1 MAIWPQVCS
10 RIVRCLMPA
19 THIAV
24 LSKLPQ
30 REKPTTTVIG
40 RTVIGQILA
49 AVLFDRPQ
57 DLGQELLGVGS
68 WSLTFTIATT

>member
-40 RTVIGQILA
+40 RTTSLA
-49 AVLFDRPQ
+49 RYSPPF
-57 DLGQELLGVGS
+57 
-68 WSLTFTIATT
+68 SLIARRTLDKNCLA

>member
-30 REKPTTTVIG
+30 REKPTTS
-40 RTVIGQILA
+40 VIGQILA
-49 AVLFDRPQ
+49 AVLFDRR
-57 DLGQELLGVGS
+57 
-68 WSLTFTIATT
+68 

>member
-1 MAIWPQVCS
+1 MAIRPQVCS

-19 THIAV
+19 RHIAD

-40 RTVIGQILA
+40 RTTSLARYSPPFSLIAGRILDKNCLA
-49 AVLFDRPQ
+49 
-57 DLGQELLGVGS
+57 
-68 WSLTFTIATT
+68 